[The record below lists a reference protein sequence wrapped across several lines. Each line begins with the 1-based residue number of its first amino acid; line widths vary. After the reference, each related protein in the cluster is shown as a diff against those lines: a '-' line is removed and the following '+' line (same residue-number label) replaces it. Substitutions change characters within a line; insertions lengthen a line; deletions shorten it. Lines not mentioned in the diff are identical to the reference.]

1 MSELRRQRIE
11 SAILREVS
19 TYIHSLDDKLLNEI
33 TVTHV
38 EVTDD
43 FHYAKIY
50 YTVLGHEQEKEEI
63 ASRLKRASR
72 RIQRDLAERL
82 KTMRYVPLLSFYFD
96 LSLQRGDRVLKILN
110 EIEEELKRGKNNE
123 QPT

>member
-110 EIEEELKRGKNNE
+110 EIEEELKRGENNE